1 MRAAGGGAPLGGA
14 RSRLPRRAAAA
25 CNPPGPSHLP
35 RGDGADGCVRR
46 APTPRRSHLPALRSH
61 RGARHLHHRA
71 AGREPRRHGVSPE
84 MTTARVAGLLLL
96 ASALSSSLAAQT
108 SLTIYND
115 GRVLVR
121 RTVPVAVPKGPSTQ
135 RVALGALDPASLFSL
150 DSSVTI
156 GGLSYDGAVDEGSVL
171 RRSLGRRVVFRL
183 PESKDTISALV
194 LGVDPLRLQLP
205 DGRVS
210 FSMPGAALY
219 PGDVVVADP
228 TATLRLES
236 DRTQDKLRLGY
247 FTAGAA
253 WRASYQV
260 VLGASQARVTGSA
273 VVESQT
279 LRAEDADLQ
288 LLAGAVGRAD
298 QAGAPVPLM
307 EARVAMNAAYAKREV
322 ASEQRVGEFH
332 LYSLPGRTTLLPG
345 LTSTI
350 ALFEPAQVKYERAYV
365 VHGQVPWWG
374 MLPQQ
379 GDETDVPVEVVYTL
393 KRPRKTD
400 FGDRPLPGGVV
411 RLFQADSGGRAQL
424 VGEASMDHTPAGEDV
439 RLSAGQAFDL
449 TARRVQTTYVTRR
462 DSTRAGWRTQA
473 TADYRVTLLNA
484 TDSAATVDV
493 QEERSGEWSVLQS
506 SVPAEKVSSTIT
518 RFHVKVPANGEATL
532 TYKVRVIW

>member
-14 RSRLPRRAAAA
+14 LPRLPRRAAAA
-25 CNPPGPSHLP
+25 CNPPGPPHLP

-46 APTPRRSHLPALRSH
+46 DPTPRRSHLPALWSH

-96 ASALSSSLAAQT
+96 ASALSPSLAAQT

-121 RTVPVAVPKGPSTQ
+121 RIVPIAVPKGASTQ

-156 GGLSYDGAVDEGSVL
+156 GSLSYDGAVDEGSVL

-205 DGRVS
+205 DGRVT
-210 FSMPGAALY
+210 FTMPGAALY

-228 TATLRLES
+228 TTALRLDS
-236 DRTQDKLRLGY
+236 DRAQDKLRLGY
-247 FTAGAA
+247 FTAGAG

-260 VLGASQARVTGSA
+260 MLGGSDARVTGSA

-279 LRAEDADLQ
+279 LRAEEADLQ
-288 LLAGAVGRAD
+288 LLAGAVNRAE
-298 QAGAPVPLM
+298 QGQQPPMPLM
-307 EARVAMNAAYAKREV
+307 EARDAMAAAYNKREV

-350 ALFEPAQVKYERAYV
+350 ALFEPAKVKYERTYV

-379 GDETDVPVEVVYTL
+379 GDETQVPVEVVYTL

-400 FGDRPLPGGVV
+400 FGDRPRRMAHAGHGRLPGDAPQRHRQRGH
-411 RLFQADSGGRAQL
+411 RGRAR
-424 VGEASMDHTPAGEDV
+424 GA
-439 RLSAGQAFDL
+439 
-449 TARRVQTTYVTRR
+449 
-462 DSTRAGWRTQA
+462 
-473 TADYRVTLLNA
+473 
-484 TDSAATVDV
+484 
-493 QEERSGEWSVLQS
+493 ER
-506 SVPAEKVSSTIT
+506 
-518 RFHVKVPANGEATL
+518 
-532 TYKVRVIW
+532 